1 MRFKLFHLMC
11 LIPSLVIFP
20 NKSIAGIGDR
30 YVCEDFTG
38 SCYKNKSKESRN
50 NYKFSMQWKR
60 NAVFTKFNTF
70 PNVFTDKI
78 IQQDSKSFIAWQ
90 YDEIGGSGVSSSHLD
105 ETNEKNILFIRTHVD
120 SKSGV
125 TSSWFSSCEK
135 I

>member
-1 MRFKLFHLMC
+1 MC

-60 NAVFTKFNTF
+60 NAVFIKFNTF
-70 PNVFTDKI
+70 PNVFTEKI

-90 YDEIGGSGVSSSHLD
+90 YDQIGGSGVSSSHLD